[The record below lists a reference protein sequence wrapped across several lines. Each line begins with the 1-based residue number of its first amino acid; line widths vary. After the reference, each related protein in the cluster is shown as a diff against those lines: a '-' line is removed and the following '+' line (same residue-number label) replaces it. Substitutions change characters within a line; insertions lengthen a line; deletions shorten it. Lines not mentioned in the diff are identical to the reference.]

1 MTTVY
6 NNRKWNLPGFLSL
19 STLGLVCLLML
30 VAASTFFAAIGSRK
44 GAQADSSFS
53 FTAAGDYGQTSS
65 TTANLNYIAG
75 SGASFNLALGDLNY
89 DPATVSADVWSS
101 YVKGHLPANFPFEI
115 VVGEHDTAQ
124 IDALAADLP
133 DQVGTISGTYA
144 KEYYFDYPPGNPLA
158 RFIMVSPGGLV
169 SGYQYTQ
176 GSPHYKWVAST
187 IDNARAAN
195 IPWVIVGMHKYCIV
209 VRSDHLDACAGQDL
223 LNLLIGKKVDL
234 ILQGQK
240 HGYQASKQ
248 LTLNGTTCASLAVG
262 SYNASCVVDDTTSLT
277 KGAGSVIDITGTGG
291 KSLATIDTSDPQ
303 AGYFRT
309 WMGGDVNPTW
319 GVSRFT
325 VSATRLT
332 AQFVPVSGG
341 TFSDGFTI
349 TSSVPTPT
357 PSPTPTGTS
366 TPTPTPTGTPI
377 PTSSGPVSPTWYFA
391 EGKVGQG
398 FTEFLTIQNPD
409 RANSCSVSI
418 QYLLSSS
425 TTVPKI
431 IAVPPNTRW
440 TEGVNNDLNTAASS
454 TAYQAVSTVVN
465 VTNTSACK
473 GVVVERPIYF
483 TNFKGISSGTDAL
496 GATHLSTDFYFADVS
511 SLPGYHSYIT
521 ILNPPSGTAA
531 TITVTYYFASSIQ
544 GTDTLV
550 VQPGTRGT
558 IIPKSLNAR
567 AATWVHSDQPVVV
580 ERPTYFNNYSY
591 GNAQNAYGSATV
603 VGAPKPAND
612 WRFAEGYTGGQFQEN
627 LVLAN
632 FGTTLANAT
641 VVLEY
646 DNGSTLT
653 NTYPINP
660 QDNITLDVNFATDR
674 TIGVCSP
681 KPCALSQSVSAEIT
695 TNPGTNIVA
704 EREMFFHFNH
714 FDRALNRTTTAMGGT
729 DDVGQSGAATNTSYS
744 FAEGYTFNGYD
755 EWLTAQNPTN
765 NLETVWVTLINGK
778 GTVYSFSISVLAHS
792 RYTLNVDEKVVLQMY
807 HTGDGT
813 AGYQVSMTVQT
824 TDGSAFVAER
834 PMYWN
839 VGGSQ
844 GGDDV
849 IGYLGG

>member
-53 FTAAGDYGQTSS
+53 FTAAGDYGQTNS

-101 YVKGHLPANFPFEI
+101 YVKGHLAANFPFEI

-124 IDALAADLP
+124 FDALAADLP

-223 LNLLIGKKVDL
+223 LNLLIGKKVGL

-325 VSATRLT
+325 VSATQLT

-366 TPTPTPTGTPI
+366 TPAPTPTGTPI

-409 RANSCSVSI
+409 RVNSCSVSI

-483 TNFKGISSGTDAL
+483 TNFT
-496 GATHLSTDFYFADVS
+496 
-511 SLPGYHSYIT
+511 
-521 ILNPPSGTAA
+521 
-531 TITVTYYFASSIQ
+531 
-544 GTDTLV
+544 
-550 VQPGTRGT
+550 
-558 IIPKSLNAR
+558 
-567 AATWVHSDQPVVV
+567 
-580 ERPTYFNNYSY
+580 Y

-603 VGAPKPAND
+603 IGAPKPAND

-660 QDNITLDVNFATDR
+660 QDNITLDVNFATNR

-681 KPCALSQSVSAEIT
+681 MPCALSQSVSAEIT

-813 AGYQVSMTVQT
+813 GGYQVSTTVQT

-849 IGYLGG
+849 IGYLG

>member
-1 MTTVY
+1 M
-6 NNRKWNLPGFLSL
+6 
-19 STLGLVCLLML
+19 
-30 VAASTFFAAIGSRK
+30 
-44 GAQADSSFS
+44 
-53 FTAAGDYGQTSS
+53 
-65 TTANLNYIAG
+65 
-75 SGASFNLALGDLNY
+75 
-89 DPATVSADVWSS
+89 
-101 YVKGHLPANFPFEI
+101 
-115 VVGEHDTAQ
+115 
-124 IDALAADLP
+124 
-133 DQVGTISGTYA
+133 
-144 KEYYFDYPPGNPLA
+144 
-158 RFIMVSPGGLV
+158 
-169 SGYQYTQ
+169 
-176 GSPHYKWVAST
+176 
-187 IDNARAAN
+187 
-195 IPWVIVGMHKYCIV
+195 
-209 VRSDHLDACAGQDL
+209 
-223 LNLLIGKKVDL
+223 
-234 ILQGQK
+234 
-240 HGYQASKQ
+240 
-248 LTLNGTTCASLAVG
+248 
-262 SYNASCVVDDTTSLT
+262 
-277 KGAGSVIDITGTGG
+277 
-291 KSLATIDTSDPQ
+291 
-303 AGYFRT
+303 
-309 WMGGDVNPTW
+309 
-319 GVSRFT
+319 SRFT

-409 RANSCSVSI
+409 RVNSCSVSI

-567 AATWVHSDQPVVV
+567 AATRVHSDQPVVV

-603 VGAPKPAND
+603 IGAPKPAND

-632 FGTTLANAT
+632 FGITLANAT

-813 AGYQVSMTVQT
+813 GGYQVSTTVQT